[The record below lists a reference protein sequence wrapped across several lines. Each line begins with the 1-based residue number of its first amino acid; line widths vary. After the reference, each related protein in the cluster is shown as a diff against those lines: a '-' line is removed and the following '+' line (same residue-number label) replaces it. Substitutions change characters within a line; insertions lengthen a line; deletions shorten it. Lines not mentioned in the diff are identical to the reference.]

1 MPVSPEEISELWHT
15 IHRRLFGIVREA
27 FQDCDLPPLSMILL
41 RHVSLEPG
49 VTVNELARRSGTVK
63 SHASRLVEQL
73 VRQGYVEKREDP
85 SDKRLVRL
93 YLTPAATATMAAMEA
108 RDRSVWSAVLAEIPP
123 AQQEE
128 LVHGLRLLAAALNK
142 RQGEDA
148 L

>member
-1 MPVSPEEISELWHT
+1 
-15 IHRRLFGIVREA
+15 
-27 FQDCDLPPLSMILL
+27 MILL

-93 YLTPAATATMAAMEA
+93 YLTPAAATTMAAMEA
-108 RDRSVWSAVLAEIPP
+108 RNRSVWSAVLAEISP